1 MKVLQSYV
9 TSDGVKLTVYAMAK
23 PRTNERTWHGA
34 SKYSVYQLGAQAAK
48 NGRRSVYSTPG

>member
-23 PRTNERTWHGA
+23 PRPNERTWKGA

-48 NGRRSVYSTPG
+48 TGRRGIHSIPG